1 MKRLCKVLIICF
13 ITLSCN
19 SDDDSNQF
27 KNFCLVNDP
36 IDDLGWLKAEIEQRE
51 QNITE
56 FSKYQYISQS
66 IYKGESVIIDANCD
80 PFSNSVF
87 IVFNCKGENI
97 GFIGDENFPFEVL
110 TNGQVIWKT
119 EDSVCSF

>member
-1 MKRLCKVLIICF
+1 MKTAYKILVVCF
-13 ITLSCN
+13 LMTSC
-19 SDDDSNQF
+19 DSTDHDRF
-27 KNFCLVNDP
+27 KAFCTVDNPVEDLV
-36 IDDLGWLKAEIEQRE
+36 WLKTEIEERE

-119 EDSVCSF
+119 EGSVCSF